1 MMLHF
6 YKSYDN
12 AVIALRD
19 LKDRVIISNGSIFA
33 IVSKESTSEFQDWKL
48 V

>member
-1 MMLHF
+1 MSLHF

-12 AVIALRD
+12 AVNVLRD
-19 LKDRVIISNGSIFA
+19 LTDKVIITNGSIYA
-33 IVSKESTSEFQDWKL
+33 IVSKEILDEFENWIL